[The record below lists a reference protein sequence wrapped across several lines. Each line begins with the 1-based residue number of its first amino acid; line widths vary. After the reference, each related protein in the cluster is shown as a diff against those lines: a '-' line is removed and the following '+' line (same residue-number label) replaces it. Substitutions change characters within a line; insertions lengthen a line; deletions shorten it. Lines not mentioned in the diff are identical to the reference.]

1 MRKST
6 RALLGMV
13 VLDLLLA
20 FGALWLVMQVK
31 SGATTTSVPPE
42 EAIST
47 ITTTIGTA
55 IGIISGV
62 LLVVWFYWRR
72 QEG

>member
-1 MRKST
+1 MKKST

-20 FGALWLVMQVK
+20 FGAFWLVMQVK
-31 SGATTTSVPPE
+31 SGAVTTTVPPA

-47 ITTTIGTA
+47 ITSTIGAA
-55 IGIISGV
+55 IGVVTGV
-62 LLVVWFYWRR
+62 LLVAWWYWRKR
-72 QEG
+72 EG